1 MLSWAGLSRH
11 IRIPCVAAQVGP
23 PTFVLFT
30 TGELEPGYV
39 RFLQRR
45 LREEFGFVGT
55 PVHVE
60 LRVREK
66 GRRK

>member
-1 MLSWAGLSRH
+1 
-11 IRIPCVAAQVGP
+11 
-23 PTFVLFT
+23 VLFT

-66 GRRK
+66 GKRK

>member
-1 MLSWAGLSRH
+1 MD
-11 IRIPCVAAQVGP
+11 
-23 PTFVLFT
+23 
-30 TGELEPGYV
+30 PGFV

-45 LREEFGFVGT
+45 LREEFGFRGT

-60 LRVREK
+60 VRVREK

>member
-1 MLSWAGLSRH
+1 
-11 IRIPCVAAQVGP
+11 
-23 PTFVLFT
+23 VLFT

-60 LRVREK
+60 LRMREK
-66 GRRK
+66 RKRK